1 MPSEDQYL
9 DAVDQLD
16 AQNVRAV
23 AVPNALENKYGAA
36 IDGMSRASVEA
47 PTIAPESAK
56 EVFELSAKSGDP
68 SNVVQNNVEDYRK
81 RSVDLDLQDFM
92 ELNPA
97 MAAWFEYDPLNKSL
111 AQDDYEGLNILES
124 GYKAARYVG
133 GFAAAGPVGISTAV
147 NAFGEQTAAMLPT
160 EAARTVQTM
169 FRNFRKDNEAIQ
181 GMLRGDVDE
190 LTGTQ
195 IAALSGVES
204 AAQQAALLPI
214 GVLMAAPKLM
224 LNLMGAVTAGLSF
237 GQGLDQGLDP
247 YSNFAF
253 GAIQGAIEKYTEFIP
268 MSTLLGSIGLKR
280 GLVSTLGRQLITEL
294 PTEQVATAAQDFTE
308 WAFLPENKDKTLADY
323 KAERAPAAY
332 DTLVATIVSTALLG
346 SGGHIVGR
354 ATGRAQNA
362 QQAKT
367 FFEGVGKNA
376 QDSKV
381 RERLQS
387 KYQEVLGQ
395 LGRGVPFADVHIPVE
410 QWNTY
415 WAEQNGDPQEVSIEV
430 LGDST
435 AYDNAASEGVDLII
449 PSEVYSN
456 RIAPTKHSKFFNDIL
471 KVGPDAMSAEEGRA
485 FLESPELPT
494 EALPVEELVE
504 PMTPAEEKEA
514 GALVDAV
521 VEGATIESALAV
533 IGERPFTSDI
543 AKHIKRETK
552 KAVEKQATEGPNAP
566 TLPTPTLDSLKRLD
580 EIQNL
585 LNAGVPDKA
594 AIALRKE
601 ASSLLSSDELA
612 TIVKTNPDLLRL
624 QAITLPDGVVEE
636 TATPVSPIEAIDK
649 VLSDSRFVAASKK
662 SGQKGLSKAMK
673 SAVSKIKTLRK
684 KIDPDFRKTVKS
696 AKKGVLTEQTP
707 LTAKERIAITSELEN
722 LLSSKLLQ
730 RKGSVLEDNSDIA
743 LLSINQKAVSK
754 AAPAKAA
761 IGRATGLSQAV
772 ALIRE
777 DVALNAAFKKA
788 EQNARIAFRAGNS
801 EGVATERARMRE
813 IITTAR
819 TRVRETTELTKLKKQ
834 IVKELKATK
843 PKKQAG
849 KPVGKFTADVQKE
862 LDTLRSAFSLTSVE
876 ARTKIDE
883 NLAQYVDAGR
893 FPPASVAVEN
903 RVLDMVARLG
913 ARTEAGGS
921 LALRKKF
928 AAADLEDVL
937 LDIQALKETGRTL
950 TALRAFNRESKNIEN
965 REMAVDVITGGE
977 GLPEGLETTGLQPKK
992 LPLAELR
999 DVGKRL
1005 LGSHYSWDTTL
1016 DVLSQKDKTSQ
1027 PFKSDL
1033 SLAMNVHDQET
1044 AEKAGHM
1051 AQVDKIRAM
1060 AATAFDVTGR
1070 ALVKKLQRDT
1080 RVEEIGEFTNANGAR
1095 VTLSMSKAEARKLMM
1110 EYSDPTMR
1118 ETIEVGM
1125 GYTEEMLGAVNAT
1138 LSPQD
1143 HVFIEE
1149 QLKFYRD
1156 YYDRVNETYREFYGV
1171 DLPFNEFY
1179 SPIRREGFNESEGSF
1194 SDFLTDIQH
1203 RRGTAP
1209 NATKTRVDN
1218 IKRLKK
1224 QNDINVLER
1233 HIVEMEHFIAW
1244 ADKIQELNATFKD
1257 PNVRAA
1263 IALGNTTSMLSI
1275 VDKFIADFTR
1285 GGSEFANR
1293 LNALDRIRG
1302 RMTRSVLAIK
1312 PIIMTKQLISTVAGA
1327 ENMPIAHF
1335 ASGTVDFWKHPIKTF
1350 RFFKKESVW
1359 FKERGNFQERDIK
1372 TALNTSEFNSF
1383 REHSGWLDM
1392 LMLNVRVGDQAAILI
1407 SGWARYRWQT
1417 EVNKMPH
1424 KEAIR
1429 DFEINAERVQQSA
1442 DLSQLSNFQ
1451 TRGSVTKLFTQFLS
1465 SPIQYMQRE
1474 TSALRNFAAGRQSFS
1489 QTAKTISIYHV
1500 IIPLL
1505 FQFMADGFE
1514 WDEDNALKAVL
1525 LGPFNGVAIVGQLL
1539 AGLAAAVAGG
1549 DVREANIPL
1558 VTPISSALYEIKTI
1572 MEDMAEGD
1580 IPIEDTMEA
1589 TRKLTE
1595 LTGAVTGLPLKTALD
1610 TIEGVSEGVTGGH
1623 FDDALLSVMGIT
1635 PGTIERR
1642 NEE

>member
-1 MPSEDQYL
+1 MPSEAEYL
-9 DAVDQLD
+9 DAVDELD
-16 AQNVRAV
+16 AQNVKAL
-23 AVPNALENKYGAA
+23 AAPSALEDKYGAA
-36 IDGMSRASVEA
+36 IDGMSQAPVA
-47 PTIAPESAK
+47 VPTIAPEAAT
-56 EVFELSAKSGDP
+56 EVFELSRKSGDP
-68 SNVVQNNVEDYRK
+68 SNVVQNNVEEYRK
-81 RSVDLDLQDFM
+81 RDKDLVLQDFM
-92 ELNPA
+92 EFNPA
-97 MAAWFEYDPLNKSL
+97 ISAWFEYDPLNKSL

-133 GFAAAGPVGISTAV
+133 GFAAAGPVGISAAV
-147 NAFGEQTAAMLPT
+147 NAIGEQTAAMLPS

-169 FRNFRKDNEAIQ
+169 FRNFRKNDEAIQ
-181 GMLRGDVDE
+181 RMLRGEVDE

-195 IAALSGVES
+195 LAALSGVES
-204 AAQQAALLPI
+204 ATQQATLLPI
-214 GVLMAAPKLM
+214 GVLMQAPKLM
-224 LNLMGAVTAGLSF
+224 LNLMGTVTAGLSF
-237 GQGLDQGLDP
+237 GQGLDQGLEP

-253 GAIQGAIEKYTEFIP
+253 GAIQGLIEKYTEMIP
-268 MSTLLGSIGLKR
+268 MTTLLGSIGLKR

-346 SGGHIVGR
+346 SGGHIIGR
-354 ATGRAQNA
+354 ATGRAQQA
-362 QQAKT
+362 QTAKT

-415 WAEQNGDPQEVSIEV
+415 WAEQNGDPQEVAIEV

-435 AYDNAASEGVDLII
+435 AYDTAVEEGVDLII
-449 PSEVYSN
+449 PSDVYGN
-456 RIAPTKHSKFFNDIL
+456 RIAPTKHSEFFNDIL
-471 KVGPDAMSAEEGRA
+471 KAGPDAMSAEEGRA

-494 EALPVEELVE
+494 EALPVEEVVE

-521 VEGATIESALAV
+521 VDGATITDVVAEPKKK
-533 IGERPFTSDI
+533 RPVTT
-543 AKHIKRETK
+543 KTGKKET
-552 KAVEKQATEGPNAP
+552 
-566 TLPTPTLDSLKRLD
+566 
-580 EIQNL
+580 
-585 LNAGVPDKA
+585 VPA
-594 AIALRKE
+594 E
-601 ASSLLSSDELA
+601 P
-612 TIVKTNPDLLRL
+612 V
-624 QAITLPDGVVEE
+624 
-636 TATPVSPIEAIDK
+636 TARRT
-649 VLSDSRFVAASKK
+649 
-662 SGQKGLSKAMK
+662 Q
-673 SAVSKIKTLRK
+673 
-684 KIDPDFRKTVKS
+684 
-696 AKKGVLTEQTP
+696 AKKQIRVSTGMLQT
-707 LTAKERIAITSELEN
+707 
-722 LLSSKLLQ
+722 
-730 RKGSVLEDNSDIA
+730 VDM
-743 LLSINQKAVSK
+743 V
-754 AAPAKAA
+754 
-761 IGRATGLSQAV
+761 
-772 ALIRE
+772 RE

-788 EQNARIAFRAGNS
+788 EQNARIAFRAGNT
-801 EGVATERARMRE
+801 EGVATERARMRD
-813 IITTAR
+813 IINTAR
-819 TRVRETTELTKLKKQ
+819 NRVRETTALNNLKKR

-849 KPVGKFTADVQKE
+849 KPIGKFTADVQKE
-862 LDTLRSAFSLTSVE
+862 LDTLRSAFSLTSIE
-876 ARTKIDE
+876 ARAKIDE
-883 NLAQYVDAGR
+883 NLAQYVGEGL
-893 FPPASVAVEN
+893 PPASVAMEN

-928 AAADLEDVL
+928 AVADLEDVL

-950 TALRAFNRESKNIEN
+950 TALRAFNRESRNIEN

-992 LPLAELR
+992 VPLAELR

-1016 DVLSQKDKTSQ
+1016 DVLSKKDVTSQ

-1051 AQVDKIRAM
+1051 ERTAEIRVM
-1060 AATAFDVTGR
+1060 AATAFDLTGR

-1095 VTLSMSKAEARKLMM
+1095 VTLNMSKAEARKLMM
-1110 EYSDPTMR
+1110 EYRDPTLR

-1125 GYTEEMLGAVNAT
+1125 GFTEEMLGAVNAM
-1138 LSPQD
+1138 LNPQD
-1143 HVFIEE
+1143 HVFIDE
-1149 QLKFYRD
+1149 QLKFYRN
-1156 YYDRVNETYREFYGV
+1156 YYDRVNEVYREFYGV

-1209 NATKTRVDN
+1209 NATKTRVES
-1218 IKRLKK
+1218 IKRIKK

-1233 HIVEMEHFIAW
+1233 HITEMEHFIAW
-1244 ADKIQELNATFKD
+1244 ADKIQELNAVFTD

-1263 IALGNTTSMLSI
+1263 IKLENTTSMLPI
-1275 VDKFIADFTR
+1275 IDKFIADFTR

-1312 PIIMTKQLISTVAGA
+1312 PIILTKQLISTVAGA
-1327 ENMPIAHF
+1327 EQMPIAHF
-1335 ASGTVDFWKHPIKTF
+1335 STGVVDFWKHPIKTF

-1417 EVNKMPH
+1417 EVNGMPH

-1489 QTAKTISIYHV
+1489 QTAKTIAIYHM

-1525 LGPFNGVAIVGQLL
+1525 LGPFNGIAIVGQLL

-1580 IPIEDTMEA
+1580 IPIEDAMEA

-1595 LTGAVTGLPLKTALD
+1595 LGGAVTGLPLKTGLD
-1610 TIEGVSEGVTGGH
+1610 AVEGISEGVTGGH
-1623 FDDALLSVMGIT
+1623 FDDALLAVMGIT

>member
-1 MPSEDQYL
+1 MPSEAQYL
-9 DAVDQLD
+9 DAIDQLD
-16 AQNVRAV
+16 AQNVKAI
-23 AVPNALENKYGAA
+23 AAPNALEDKYGAA
-36 IDGMSRASVEA
+36 IDGMSRAAVA
-47 PTIAPESAK
+47 VPTIAPESAK

-68 SNVVQNNVEDYRK
+68 SNVVQNNVEEYRK
-81 RSVDLDLQDFM
+81 RSVDLDLSDFM
-92 ELNPA
+92 EFNPA

-133 GFAAAGPVGISTAV
+133 GFAAAGPVGISAAV
-147 NAFGEQTAAMLPT
+147 NAIGEQTAAMLPT

-169 FRNFRKDNEAIQ
+169 FRNFRKNDEAIQ
-181 GMLRGDVDE
+181 RMLRGEVDE

-195 IAALSGVES
+195 LAALSGVES
-204 AAQQAALLPI
+204 AAQQATLLPI
-214 GVLMAAPKLM
+214 GVLMQAPKLM
-224 LNLMGAVTAGLSF
+224 LNLMGTVTAGLSF

-253 GAIQGAIEKYTEFIP
+253 GAIQGAIEKYTEMIP
-268 MSTLLGSIGLKR
+268 MTTLLGSIGLRR

-323 KAERAPAAY
+323 KSERAPAAY

-362 QQAKT
+362 QTAKT

-381 RERLQS
+381 RERMQS

-415 WAEQNGDPQEVSIEV
+415 WEEQNGDPQEVAIEV
-430 LGDST
+430 LGDAA
-435 AYDNAASEGVDLII
+435 AYAEAVEAGGDLVI
-449 PSEVYSN
+449 PSDVYGN

-485 FLESPELPT
+485 FIESPELPT
-494 EALPVEELVE
+494 EALPVEEVVE

-521 VEGATIESALAV
+521 VEGATIDDV
-533 IGERPFTSDI
+533 VVDRP
-543 AKHIKRETK
+543 TK
-552 KAVEKQATEGPNAP
+552 KKKIVTSETGK
-566 TLPTPTLDSLKRLD
+566 
-580 EIQNL
+580 
-585 LNAGVPDKA
+585 
-594 AIALRKE
+594 KE
-601 ASSLLSSDELA
+601 
-612 TIVKTNPDLLRL
+612 
-624 QAITLPDGVVEE
+624 VVEVVPV
-636 TATPVSPIEAIDK
+636 TARRT
-649 VLSDSRFVAASKK
+649 
-662 SGQKGLSKAMK
+662 Q
-673 SAVSKIKTLRK
+673 
-684 KIDPDFRKTVKS
+684 
-696 AKKGVLTEQTP
+696 AKKQIRLSTGMLQT
-707 LTAKERIAITSELEN
+707 
-722 LLSSKLLQ
+722 
-730 RKGSVLEDNSDIA
+730 VDM
-743 LLSINQKAVSK
+743 V
-754 AAPAKAA
+754 
-761 IGRATGLSQAV
+761 
-772 ALIRE
+772 RE

-801 EGVATERARMRE
+801 EGVATERARMRD
-813 IITTAR
+813 IINTAR
-819 TRVRETTELTKLKKQ
+819 NRVLETAELTKLKKK

-843 PKKQAG
+843 PRKQAG

-862 LDTLRSAFSLTSVE
+862 LDTLRSAFSLTSIE
-876 ARTKIDE
+876 ARAKIDE
-883 NLAQYVDAGR
+883 NLAQYVGEGL
-893 FPPASVAVEN
+893 PPASVAVEN

-928 AAADLEDVL
+928 AVADLENIL
-937 LDIQALKETGRTL
+937 LDIQSLKETGRTL
-950 TALRAFNRESKNIEN
+950 TALRAFNRETRNIEN

-977 GLPEGLETTGLQPKK
+977 GLPAGLETTGLQPKK
-992 LPLAELR
+992 VPLAELR

-1016 DVLSQKDKTSQ
+1016 DVLSQKDVGSQ

-1051 AQVDKIRAM
+1051 ERVNEIRAM

-1080 RVEEIGEFTNANGAR
+1080 RVEEIGSFTNANGAR
-1095 VTLSMSKAEARKLMM
+1095 VTLNMSRAEARKLMM
-1110 EYSDPTMR
+1110 EYRDPTLR

-1125 GYTEEMLGAVNAT
+1125 GFTEEMLGAVNAT

-1149 QLKFYRD
+1149 QLKFYRN
-1156 YYDRVNETYREFYGV
+1156 YYDRVNEVYREFYGV

-1179 SPIRREGFNESEGSF
+1179 SPIRREGFNEAEGSF
-1194 SDFLTDIQH
+1194 SDFLTEIQH

-1209 NATKTRVDN
+1209 NATKTRVES
-1218 IKRLKK
+1218 IKRIKK

-1244 ADKIQELNATFKD
+1244 ADKIQELNAVFKD

-1263 IALGNTTSMLSI
+1263 IKLENTTSMLPI
-1275 VDKFIADFTR
+1275 IDKFIADFTR

-1312 PIIMTKQLISTVAGA
+1312 PIILTKQLISTVAGA
-1327 ENMPIAHF
+1327 EQMPIKDF
-1335 ASGTVDFWKHPIKTF
+1335 TTGVVDFWKHPIKTF

-1417 EVNKMPH
+1417 EVNKMSH

-1429 DFEINAERVQQSA
+1429 DFEIHAERVQQSA

-1451 TRGSVTKLFTQFLS
+1451 QRGSVTKLFTQFLS

-1489 QTAKTISIYHV
+1489 QTAKTIAIYHM

-1525 LGPFNGVAIVGQLL
+1525 LGPFNGIAIVGQLL

-1549 DVREANIPL
+1549 TVREANIPL

-1595 LTGAVTGLPLKTALD
+1595 LAGAVTGLPLKTALD

-1623 FDDALLSVMGIT
+1623 FDDALLGVMGIT
-1635 PGTIERR
+1635 PGVIERR
-1642 NEE
+1642 GEE